1 MVIFERLKAFYP
13 RAMPVTLGER
23 LRSGIGGG
31 IGIAFTALISLL
43 IAKALHLTPWLVA
56 PLGASAVL
64 VFAVPSSPLAQPWSV
79 VGGNTVSALAGLL
92 ACNLIPDPVIAAS
105 VAVGLAIGAMFTL
118 RCIHP
123 PGGAMALLVVLTH
136 THDPVFALFPALTN
150 SVLLV
155 AMGLIYNFLTGK
167 RYPHVS
173 VTATAQR
180 SGLLRI
186 REEDLAAALA
196 EHNEVLD
203 IAPED
208 LARLLE
214 VSELRAWRRMA
225 GHKTCADIMTT
236 PVISVHFGTHLKDAW
251 HLMENHDIKAL
262 PVVDRKR
269 RIHGVVT
276 REDFLRQAGLI
287 DAKNP
292 DAGLQ
297 RLIMRS
303 GQLHS
308 DIPEVA
314 GQIMREDCVSTRADT
329 PLDDMM
335 PLFRQGDK
343 RHVLVIDDERR
354 LAGIISSSDMMRAL
368 FHAAN

>member
-1 MVIFERLKAFYP
+1 MTLSEGLKAFYP
-13 RAMPVTLGER
+13 RSMPVKHTER
-23 LRSGIGGG
+23 LRSAIGGG

-43 IAKALHLTPWLVA
+43 IARYLHLTPWLVA

-79 VGGNTVSALAGLL
+79 VGGNTVSAIAGLL

-136 THDPVFALFPALTN
+136 TQAPLFALFPAFTN

-155 AMGLIYNFLTGK
+155 VMGLGYNFLTGK
-167 RYPHVS
+167 SYPHVAIP
-173 VTATAQR
+173 ATSPR

-203 IAPED
+203 IAPDD

-214 VSELRAWRRMA
+214 ISELRAWRRMA
-225 GHKTCADIMTT
+225 GQRTCADIMTT

-251 HLMENHDIKAL
+251 RLKAL

-269 RIHGVVT
+269 RIHGLLT
-276 REDFLRQAGLI
+276 RDDVLHQAALLH
-287 DAKNP
+287 AENP
-292 DAGLQ
+292 ENGLQ
-297 RLIMRS
+297 RLITHS
-303 GQLHS
+303 GQTHS

-314 GQIMREDCVSTRADT
+314 GQLMREDYVSTGMDT
-329 PLDDMM
+329 LLDKMM

-343 RHVLVIDDERR
+343 RHVLVIDEERR

-368 FHAAN
+368 FHAES

>member
-1 MVIFERLKAFYP
+1 MTLSEELKAFYP
-13 RAMPVTLGER
+13 RSMPVRHTER
-23 LRSGIGGG
+23 LRSAIGGS

-43 IAKALHLTPWLVA
+43 IARYLHLTPWLVA

-79 VGGNTVSALAGLL
+79 VGGNTVSAIAGLL
-92 ACNLIPDPVIAAS
+92 ACNLIADPVIAAS
-105 VAVGLAIGAMFTL
+105 MAVGLAIGAMFTL

-136 THDPVFALFPALTN
+136 TQAPLFALFPAFTN

-155 AMGLIYNFLTGK
+155 VMGLAYNFLTGK
-167 RYPHVS
+167 SYPHVAIP
-173 VTATAQR
+173 ATSPR

-186 REEDLAAALA
+186 SEEDLAAALA

-203 IAPED
+203 IAPDD

-214 VSELRAWRRMA
+214 ISELRAWRRMA
-225 GHKTCADIMTT
+225 GRRTCADIMTA

-251 HLMENHDIKAL
+251 RLMESHDIKAL

-269 RIHGVVT
+269 RIHGLLT
-276 REDFLRQAGLI
+276 RDDVLHQAALL
-287 DAKNP
+287 DAENP
-292 DAGLQ
+292 ENGLQ
-297 RLIMRS
+297 RLITRS

-308 DIPEVA
+308 EIPEVA
-314 GQIMREDCVSTRADT
+314 GQIMREDYVSTGTDT
-329 PLDDMM
+329 LLDEMM

-343 RHVLVIDDERR
+343 RHVLVIDEERR

-368 FHAAN
+368 FHAEN

>member
-1 MVIFERLKAFYP
+1 MTLSEGLKAFYP
-13 RAMPVTLGER
+13 RAMPVSLGER
-23 LRSGIGGG
+23 LRSAIGGAV
-31 IGIAFTALISLL
+31 GIAFTALISLL
-43 IAKALHLTPWLVA
+43 IAKGLHLTPWLVA

-64 VFAVPSSPLAQPWSV
+64 VFAVPSSPLAQPWPV
-79 VGGNTVSALAGLL
+79 VGGNTVSAIAGLL

-136 THDPVFALFPALTN
+136 THDPLFALFPALTN

-167 RYPHVS
+167 RYPHI
-173 VTATAQR
+173 ATGTPAQR

-203 IAPED
+203 IASDD

-225 GHKTCADIMTT
+225 GHKICADIMTA

-251 HLMENHDIKAL
+251 QLMESHDIKAL

-269 RIHGVVT
+269 RIHGLVT
-276 REDFLRQAGLI
+276 REDFLRHAGLI
-287 DAKNP
+287 DPETPQN
-292 DAGLQ
+292 GLQ
-297 RLIMRS
+297 RLITHT

-308 DIPEVA
+308 EIPEVA
-314 GQIMREDCVSTRADT
+314 GQIMREDYVSTQAET
-329 PLDDMM
+329 PLDEMM

-343 RHVLVIDDERR
+343 RHVLVIDKERR

-368 FHAAN
+368 FHAGT